1 MPSLVRVCT
10 LPELPP
16 GTMKGIQLENGR
28 RVLVVNLDG
37 QLHAWD
43 GTCTHEE
50 ADLSTGFLL
59 GERVTCPLHLS
70 VFDLTTG
77 QPVNPPA
84 TVPLK
89 KYEVKIE
96 NEDILVEVD

>member
-1 MPSLVRVCT
+1 
-10 LPELPP
+10 
-16 GTMKGIQLENGR
+16 MKGIQLDNGR

-37 QLHAWD
+37 TLHAWD

-59 GERVTCPLHLS
+59 GEQVTCPLHLS
-70 VFDLTTG
+70 VFDLNTG
-77 QPVNPPA
+77 EAITPPA

-89 KYEVKIE
+89 KYQLKVE
-96 NEDILVEVD
+96 NEDIFVIVD

>member
-1 MPSLVRVCT
+1 
-10 LPELPP
+10 
-16 GTMKGIQLENGR
+16 MKGIQLDNGR

-37 QLHAWD
+37 ALHAWD

-70 VFDLTTG
+70 VFDLNTG
-77 QPVNPPA
+77 EAITPPA
-84 TVPLK
+84 TLPLK
-89 KYEVKIE
+89 KYGLKVQ
-96 NEDILVEVD
+96 NEDIYVEID

>member
-1 MPSLVRVCT
+1 MASLVRVCT

-16 GTMKGIQLENGR
+16 GTMKGIEVGGR

-37 QLHAWD
+37 TVHAWD

-70 VFDLTTG
+70 QFDLTNG
-77 QPVNPPA
+77 EAVNPPA
-84 TVPLK
+84 EKPLK
-89 KYEVKIE
+89 RYNAKIE
-96 NEDILVEVD
+96 NDQLYVEVE